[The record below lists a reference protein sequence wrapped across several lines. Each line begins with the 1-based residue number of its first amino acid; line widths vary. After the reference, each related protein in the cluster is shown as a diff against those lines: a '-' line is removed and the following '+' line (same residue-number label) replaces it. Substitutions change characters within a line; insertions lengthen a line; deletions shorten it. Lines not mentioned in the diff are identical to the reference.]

1 MPLSWHLYRLICLLQ
16 MLATTFFTFTSL
28 ISLFNTGKGYYFL
41 ETIFFMLMAALSIF
55 ALNLLNTNYPDKPVA
70 GKQKNIF
77 NWLFLINF
85 LLLVFLFGLF
95 FAEYRS
101 LELLGSVT
109 GSAAFSL
116 PFRFLV
122 PLLIK
127 SAVLIF
133 QLIILYGLFNLRRE
147 LYRNFFVNK
156 QFEFEDGAATYQ
168 S

>member
-1 MPLSWHLYRLICLLQ
+1 MKISWQLYRIFCLLQ
-16 MLATTFFTFTSL
+16 MLITTFFSFTSL
-28 ISLFNTGKGYYFL
+28 ISLFNTGRVYYFL
-41 ETIFFMLMAALSIF
+41 ETLFFVLMATLAIF
-55 ALNLLNTNYPDKPVA
+55 ALNLVNTNYPDKPVA
-70 GKQKNIF
+70 GKQKNVF
-77 NWLFLINF
+77 NWLFLTNF
-85 LLLVFLFGLF
+85 FLLVFLFGLF

-127 SAVLIF
+127 SAVLVF

-156 QFEFEDGAATYQ
+156 QFEFEDGAATHQ
-168 S
+168 P

>member
-1 MPLSWHLYRLICLLQ
+1 MSINWQLYRLVCLLQ

-41 ETIFFMLMAALSIF
+41 ETLFFVLMVALSIF
-55 ALNLLNTNYPDKPVA
+55 ALNLVNTNYPDKPVA
-70 GKQKNIF
+70 GKQKNVF
-77 NWLFLINF
+77 NWLFLVNF
-85 LLLVFLFGLF
+85 FLLVFLFGLF

-101 LELLGSVT
+101 LGLLRSIRGGSL
-109 GSAAFSL
+109 FSL

-122 PLLIK
+122 PLLTKI
-127 SAVLIF
+127 AVLIF

-156 QFEFEDGAATYQ
+156 QFEFEDGVAAQ
-168 S
+168 

>member
-1 MPLSWHLYRLICLLQ
+1 MKISWQLYRLICLLQ

-28 ISLFNTGKGYYFL
+28 ISLFNTGRMYYFL
-41 ETIFFMLMAALSIF
+41 ATIFFVLMAALAIF
-55 ALNLLNTNYPDKPVA
+55 GLNLVNTNYPDKPVA
-70 GKQKNIF
+70 GKQKNVF
-77 NWLFLINF
+77 NWLFLANFF
-85 LLLVFLFGLF
+85 LLIFLFGLF

-101 LELLGSVT
+101 LGLLRSITGGSL
-109 GSAAFSL
+109 FSL

-122 PLLIK
+122 PLLTKTAI
-127 SAVLIF
+127 LIF

-156 QFEFEDGAATYQ
+156 QFEFEDGAV

>member
-1 MPLSWHLYRLICLLQ
+1 MGLSWQLYRLICLLQ

-28 ISLFNTGKGYYFL
+28 ISLFNTGRIYYFL
-41 ETIFFMLMAALSIF
+41 ETIFFVLMAVLSIF
-55 ALNLLNTNYPDKPVA
+55 ALNLVNTNYPDKPVA
-70 GKQKNIF
+70 GKQKNVF

-85 LLLVFLFGLF
+85 FLLAFLFGLF

-101 LELLGSVT
+101 LELLGSIT

-122 PLLIK
+122 PLLFK

-133 QLIILYGLFNLRRE
+133 QLLILYGLFNLRRE

-156 QFEFEDGAATYQ
+156 QFEFEDGAAG
-168 S
+168 

>member
-1 MPLSWHLYRLICLLQ
+1 MKISWQLYRLTCLLQ
-16 MLATTFFTFTSL
+16 MLATTFFFFISL

-41 ETIFFMLMAALSIF
+41 ETIFFVLITALSIF
-55 ALNLLNTNYPDKPVA
+55 ALNLVNTNYPDKPVA
-70 GKQKNIF
+70 GKQKNVF

-85 LLLVFLFGLF
+85 FLLAFLFGLF

-101 LELLGSVT
+101 LGLLRSIT
-109 GSAAFSL
+109 GGPIFSL

-127 SAVLIF
+127 TAVLIF

-156 QFEFEDGAATYQ
+156 QFEFEDGVA
-168 S
+168 SGPS

>member
-1 MPLSWHLYRLICLLQ
+1 MKISWQLYRLICLLQ

-28 ISLFNTGKGYYFL
+28 ISLFNTGRLYYFW
-41 ETIFFMLMAALSIF
+41 ETIFFVLMAALSIF
-55 ALNLLNTNYPDKPVA
+55 ALNLVNTNYPDKPVA
-70 GKQKNIF
+70 GKQKTVF

-85 LLLVFLFGLF
+85 FLLAFLFGLF

-101 LELLGSVT
+101 LGLLRSITGGSL
-109 GSAAFSL
+109 FSV

-122 PLLIK
+122 PLLIN
-127 SAVLIF
+127 SVVLIF
-133 QLIILYGLFNLRRE
+133 QLLIIYGLFNLRRE

-156 QFEFEDGAATYQ
+156 QFEFEDGTTSRQ

>member
-1 MPLSWHLYRLICLLQ
+1 MKTTWQLYRLICLLQ

-28 ISLFNTGKGYYFL
+28 ISLFNSGKGYYFL
-41 ETIFFMLMAALSIF
+41 ETLFFVLMAALSIF
-55 ALNLLNTNYPDKPVA
+55 ALNLVNTNYPDKPVA

-77 NWLFLINF
+77 NWLFLVNFF
-85 LLLVFLFGLF
+85 LLIFLFGLF

-101 LELLGSVT
+101 LGFLRSITGGSL
-109 GSAAFSL
+109 FSL
-116 PFRFLV
+116 PFPFLV
-122 PLLIK
+122 PLFIK
-127 SAVLIF
+127 TAVLIF

-156 QFEFEDGAATYQ
+156 QFEFEDGTV